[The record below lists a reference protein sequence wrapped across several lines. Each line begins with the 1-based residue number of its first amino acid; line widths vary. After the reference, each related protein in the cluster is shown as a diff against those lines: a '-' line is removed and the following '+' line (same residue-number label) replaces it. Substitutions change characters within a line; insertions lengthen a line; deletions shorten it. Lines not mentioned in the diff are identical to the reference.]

1 MHAIMG
7 DKSQKF
13 CLKWTNYQHHLSES
27 FLSLLQ
33 TESMADVTLSAQGK
47 RIHAHRIVLSVC
59 SPLFQELLSNCQDP
73 HPVIIFS
80 EMNFN
85 DICSIVEFVYRGEL
99 SIGGDRMTSV
109 LKVAEELKIRGLMW
123 TAVPKVLEEVELTPE
138 GNLVDHNTCAE
149 EHLHEQMGSPTSNG
163 ATQGKT
169 TRTAGT
175 KRLAKKGGG
184 KVLDEDRKRRR
195 RRDSIKKEYRWNTST
210 AAAKIL
216 CLFVS
221 EESIAQ
227 ALEDLKSGRTL
238 VETAIAHNVP
248 RSTLYVRART
258 QHVSL
263 AYTRQEHSGE
273 IIKAAVQAVVDGAS
287 LQKASEKH
295 KIPKTVLWR
304 RVQKELGR
312 YGISH
317 RRGAGTRTPSRS
329 EKRLAAI
336 QALEQGDTLTTVS
349 KQFQAAS
356 MVADLKQ
363 RLSSLITQIP
373 KTTLFREKTRLVE
386 AGRLP
391 WSCLRK
397 RDPEYDGKHQRRL
410 KDAVTACMEGKMSQA
425 TASMTYQVRDTESR
439 EIKGLNLVM
448 VPKTTIWRR
457 LHKGSVKG
465 SQECPEGEE
474 VDDPESKPAEDDET
488 EDKHEYTLD
497 LTNQVLEGDEFGET
511 SLIILS
517 TRGSGEEIDLQ
528 EGSTIIVSTE
538 VALRISHSSLE
549 SQEET
554 TSPVDNQ
561 TDTPEESREETIT

>member
-1 MHAIMG
+1 MVGRSHMTNEVIINKSEMTISLTSAHNVVRMTMGGRGTHAIG
-7 DKSQKF
+7 Q
-13 CLKWTNYQHHLSES
+13 
-27 FLSLLQ
+27 
-33 TESMADVTLSAQGK
+33 
-47 RIHAHRIVLSVC
+47 
-59 SPLFQELLSNCQDP
+59 
-73 HPVIIFS
+73 
-80 EMNFN
+80 
-85 DICSIVEFVYRGEL
+85 
-99 SIGGDRMTSV
+99 
-109 LKVAEELKIRGLMW
+109 
-123 TAVPKVLEEVELTPE
+123 
-138 GNLVDHNTCAE
+138 
-149 EHLHEQMGSPTSNG
+149 
-163 ATQGKT
+163 
-169 TRTAGT
+169 
-175 KRLAKKGGG
+175 LAPFP
-184 KVLDEDRKRRR
+184 
-195 RRDSIKKEYRWNTST
+195 N
-210 AAAKIL
+210 
-216 CLFVS
+216 

-349 KQFQAAS
+349 KQFQPKIQNQA
-356 MVADLKQ
+356 VKLKQ
-363 RLSSLITQIP
+363 VLEHSCFRQIP

-425 TASMTYQVRDTESR
+425 TASMTYQV
-439 EIKGLNLVM
+439 
-448 VPKTTIWRR
+448 PKTTIWRR

-465 SQECPEGEE
+465 SQESREGEE
-474 VDDPESKPAEDDET
+474 VDDPESKPAEGDET
-488 EDKHEYTLD
+488 EDQPEYTLD
-497 LTNQVLEGDEFGET
+497 LTNQVLESDEFGET

-528 EGSTIIVSTE
+528 EGNTIIVSTGTRIGKLFPHNKAWGRDLRQ
-538 VALRISHSSLE
+538 VAGSPRKRQQALM
-549 SQEET
+549 T
-554 TSPVDNQ
+554 TRW
-561 TDTPEESREETIT
+561 TLLKSREKKQSLDILVCSAVSQTEVPAPDVSSVKHSEKRVAE

>member
-1 MHAIMG
+1 MTFKEFAKQMSSAYH
-7 DKSQKF
+7 KQ
-13 CLKWTNYQHHLSES
+13 TNE
-27 FLSLLQ
+27 
-33 TESMADVTLSAQGK
+33 VPVP
-47 RIHAHRIVLSVC
+47 R
-59 SPLFQELLSNCQDP
+59 PLFSLYPNLLVCPQELLSNCQDP

-123 TAVPKVLEEVELTPE
+123 VLEEVELTPE

-149 EHLHEQMGSPTSNG
+149 EHLHEQMGAQTANG
-163 ATQGKT
+163 TTQGKT
-169 TRTAGT
+169 TQTAGT

-195 RRDSIKKEYRWNTST
+195 RRDSIKKEY
-210 AAAKIL
+210 
-216 CLFVS
+216 S

-349 KQFQAAS
+349 KQFQ
-356 MVADLKQ
+356 
-363 RLSSLITQIP
+363 
-373 KTTLFREKTRLVE
+373 
-386 AGRLP
+386 
-391 WSCLRK
+391 
-397 RDPEYDGKHQRRL
+397 
-410 KDAVTACMEGKMSQA
+410 
-425 TASMTYQVRDTESR
+425 
-439 EIKGLNLVM
+439 
-448 VPKTTIWRR
+448 
-457 LHKGSVKG
+457 
-465 SQECPEGEE
+465 
-474 VDDPESKPAEDDET
+474 
-488 EDKHEYTLD
+488 
-497 LTNQVLEGDEFGET
+497 
-511 SLIILS
+511 
-517 TRGSGEEIDLQ
+517 
-528 EGSTIIVSTE
+528 
-538 VALRISHSSLE
+538 
-549 SQEET
+549 
-554 TSPVDNQ
+554 
-561 TDTPEESREETIT
+561 

>member
-1 MHAIMG
+1 MSTGALV
-7 DKSQKF
+7 QLPRPTA
-13 CLKWTNYQHHLSES
+13 CPNCTLT
-27 FLSLLQ
+27 SLY
-33 TESMADVTLSAQGK
+33 VHK
-47 RIHAHRIVLSVC
+47 
-59 SPLFQELLSNCQDP
+59 ELLSNCQDP

-123 TAVPKVLEEVELTPE
+123 VLEEVELTPE

-149 EHLHEQMGSPTSNG
+149 EHLHEQMGAPTSNG

-273 IIKAAVQAVVDGAS
+273 IIKAAVQAVVGTVPFTNIEEELTPIYQFSAILGIRKCLKDGAS

-349 KQFQAAS
+349 KQFQ
-356 MVADLKQ
+356 
-363 RLSSLITQIP
+363 IP

-397 RDPEYDGKHQRRL
+397 RDSEYDGKHQRRL

-425 TASMTYQVRDTESR
+425 TASMTYQV
-439 EIKGLNLVM
+439 
-448 VPKTTIWRR
+448 PKTTIWRR

-465 SQECPEGEE
+465 SQESPEGEE

-488 EDKHEYTLD
+488 EDKPEYTLD
-497 LTNQVLEGDEFGET
+497 VSFRRQT
-511 SLIILS
+511 LS
-517 TRGSGEEIDLQ
+517 
-528 EGSTIIVSTE
+528 
-538 VALRISHSSLE
+538 SS
-549 SQEET
+549 
-554 TSPVDNQ
+554 
-561 TDTPEESREETIT
+561 

>member
-1 MHAIMG
+1 MG

-27 FLSLLQ
+27 FISLLQ

-195 RRDSIKKEYRWNTST
+195 RRDSIKKEY
-210 AAAKIL
+210 
-216 CLFVS
+216 S

-349 KQFQAAS
+349 KQFQ
-356 MVADLKQ
+356 
-363 RLSSLITQIP
+363 IP

-425 TASMTYQVRDTESR
+425 TASMTYQ
-439 EIKGLNLVM
+439 

-538 VALRISHSSLE
+538 VALRISHSSLVSSDRMKPSPSLNRACTHGSCFPYQE

-561 TDTPEESREETIT
+561 TDTPEESQEETIT